1 MQSFQQWQRS
11 PIQGAIPQKAGVNL
25 PHPDSCQF
33 DQLASDLDR
42 ALRALKWAE
51 KTADSVRLS
60 ESHSAAYTAICDA
73 LTSTAEAIQ
82 RLNDAPDE

>member
-11 PIQGAIPQKAGVNL
+11 PIQGAVPQAGVNL
-25 PHPDSCQF
+25 PHPDSYQI

-42 ALRALKWAE
+42 ALRALKWA
-51 KTADSVRLS
+51 KRMALGASLP

-82 RLNDAPDE
+82 RLNDAPDQ